1 MGELGADLVGSSC
14 DEMAFHEG
22 KVACGCHSFVFGDG
36 CLGAFYAF
44 FGDEDFVLLGV
55 FEELVLEAAF
65 AVLHS
70 SCDDGEVGLPYF
82 PVTDEA
88 FQHIG
93 SGPVLSEEEDA
104 FCVEVDAVD
113 RDGRRFAFSFEVL
126 IDSCKKGILFLSFRI
141 KGQEPGGFHGR
152 QKVFVFIQN
161 DGLCIFLFFEYIGND
176 IISP

>member
-1 MGELGADLVGSSC
+1 MGELCADLVGSSC

-65 AVLHS
+65 AVLYS

-113 RDGRRFAFSFEVL
+113 RDGRR
-126 IDSCKKGILFLSFRI
+126 
-141 KGQEPGGFHGR
+141 
-152 QKVFVFIQN
+152 
-161 DGLCIFLFFEYIGND
+161 
-176 IISP
+176 